1 MNTMEQSPGH
11 VIPKSTL
18 FATYIGLVVL
28 SLIMIGL
35 SRIQVDR
42 IAIHWMD
49 LHAIKAVVIMGIA
62 LVMGIIVAMFLMGLR
77 YEVKLLNLTIFLTNF
92 VFLLIFVAFT
102 WADTS
107 FRAEIDPSFAQ
118 EINFTSP
125 VKAEATTDSPQ
136 QHGSKSSMQGAGGEP
151 TGQGNPPSSSGA
163 APAGAPTAG
172 SDTGASRG
180 NQTSDTSKH
189 SPPGAPAPAPAK
201 PAK

>member
-1 MNTMEQSPGH
+1 MEQLGH

-18 FATYIGLVVL
+18 VATYVGLVAL
-28 SLIMIGL
+28 TLMMIGL
-35 SRIQVDR
+35 SRIQVDH
-42 IAIHWMD
+42 IAIDWID
-49 LHAIKAVVIMGIA
+49 LHTVKAVVIMGIA

-118 EINFTSP
+118 EINFESP
-125 VKAEATTDSPQ
+125 VKPGEATHNAHN
-136 QHGSKSSMQGAGGEP
+136 QHGSTSDMEGAGGVQ
-151 TGQGNPPSSSGA
+151 TGQGQGIPGASVTGHSSAS
-163 APAGAPTAG
+163 APVAG

-180 NQTSDTSKH
+180 ATGSDTAKQ
-189 SPPGAPAPAPAK
+189 APAATAPAK
-201 PAK
+201 PKP